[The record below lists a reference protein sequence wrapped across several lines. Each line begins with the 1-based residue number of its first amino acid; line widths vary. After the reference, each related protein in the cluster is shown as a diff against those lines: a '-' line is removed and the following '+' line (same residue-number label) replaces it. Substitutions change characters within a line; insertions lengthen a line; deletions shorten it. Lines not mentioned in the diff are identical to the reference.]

1 MNTHTRRGVV
11 TLDDLEI
18 GAEITLPDQ
27 WRNEGAGKGKGRQP
41 SGAGQKGGA
50 K

>member
-18 GAEITLPDQ
+18 GAEITL
-27 WRNEGAGKGKGRQP
+27 RNVM
-41 SGAGQKGGA
+41 
-50 K
+50 